1 MGQCFVIG
9 GQDDWFNS
17 VLISSYLI
25 SCSNLYCDWG
35 VVGAFRG
42 LDDAVAGSEA
52 ECNMGA
58 TMTWGSSVLTGGW
71 GCRSFLGFVHPSK
84 GAHLRQQS
92 VLNCGREKSWNQQN
106 GQEPKP
112 ARAKGG
118 RWWFCSNSARFKH
131 LSRGSLGS
139 HTICILSSSSMWECI
154 SLNTINLHSSID
166 NSIGVNLIP
175 FIL

>member
-1 MGQCFVIG
+1 MGHCFVIG

-17 VLISSYLI
+17 VLISYIYPILYTI

-42 LDDAVAGSEA
+42 LDDAVARSEA

-58 TMTWGSSVLTGGW
+58 TMTWGSSVITGGW

-92 VLNCGREKSWNQQN
+92 VLNCGFEKKLTPAKRSRASLLQKSQHEPREGDDDFAAILHDSNTC
-106 GQEPKP
+106 QEVPWVP
-112 ARAKGG
+112 TRFAYYLHLQ
-118 RWWFCSNSARFKH
+118 CESAFPW
-131 LSRGSLGS
+131 
-139 HTICILSSSSMWECI
+139 TQ
-154 SLNTINLHSSID
+154 
-166 NSIGVNLIP
+166 
-175 FIL
+175 